1 MSHSFGAST
10 AADEG
15 DEAGRD
21 RHPRASINP
30 NATSESGQQDSA
42 PSDTMETM
50 DDGANAE
57 NVILADEGEAF
68 VATLLAA
75 SPSQLTA
82 CRGWTAHEVTAHLA
96 AGSEEIADLIEG
108 HLAGAGPRPTR
119 SFEEREAPYRAM
131 DDPTLRRHFF
141 EQVERS
147 KQARQRLARDADDA
161 VLFTGR
167 AMTAAEFV
175 THSRSER
182 AIHRWDIVGRDEI
195 GWEMLAQPD
204 LTLHALKILTDMTVL
219 PETLDNRLRVAGRS
233 GDFEVRLRSEPHDDV
248 VVSYSGGSLAVRS
261 EPPGDGRVD
270 ARLDPAARLLALW
283 GRREPSAPIYLERGA
298 NRDAL
303 WCLFGW

>member
-1 MSHSFGAST
+1 
-10 AADEG
+10 
-15 DEAGRD
+15 
-21 RHPRASINP
+21 
-30 NATSESGQQDSA
+30 
-42 PSDTMETM
+42 MENM
-50 DDGANAE
+50 DDVANAE
-57 NVILADEGEAF
+57 NVSLVDEGEAF

-96 AGSEEIADLIEG
+96 AGSQEIADLIES

-131 DDPTLRRHFF
+131 DDAELRGRFF

-147 KQARQRLARDADDA
+147 KQARQRLAHHADDA
-161 VLFTGR
+161 VPFTGR
-167 AMTAAEFV
+167 AMSAAEFAR
-175 THSRSER
+175 HSRSER
-182 AIHRWDIVGRDEI
+182 AIHRWDIAGRDEI
-195 GWEMLAQPD
+195 GWEMLARPD

-219 PETLDNRLRVAGRS
+219 PETLDNRLAAAGRS
-233 GDFEVRLRSEPHDDV
+233 GDFEVRLRGEPHDDV

-283 GRREPSAPIYLERGA
+283 GRREPSAPIHLERGA

>member
-1 MSHSFGAST
+1 
-10 AADEG
+10 
-15 DEAGRD
+15 
-21 RHPRASINP
+21 
-30 NATSESGQQDSA
+30 
-42 PSDTMETM
+42 METM
-50 DDGANAE
+50 DDVANAE
-57 NVILADEGEAF
+57 NASLVDEGEAF

-82 CRGWTAHEVTAHLA
+82 CRGRTVHEVTAHLA
-96 AGSEEIADLIEG
+96 AGSEEIADLIES

-119 SFEEREAPYRAM
+119 SFDEREAPYRAM
-131 DDPTLRRHFF
+131 DDATLRRHFF

-147 KQARQRLARDADDA
+147 KQARQRLAHHADDA

-167 AMTAAEFV
+167 AMPAAESV
-175 THSRSER
+175 THFRSER

-195 GWEMLAQPD
+195 GWEMLARPD

-219 PETLDNRLRVAGRS
+219 PETLDNRLRAAGRS

-248 VVSYSGGSLAVRS
+248 VVSHSGGSLAVRS

-283 GRREPSAPIYLERGA
+283 GRREPSAPIHLERGA
-298 NRDAL
+298 SNKNNRDAL

>member
-1 MSHSFGAST
+1 
-10 AADEG
+10 
-15 DEAGRD
+15 
-21 RHPRASINP
+21 
-30 NATSESGQQDSA
+30 
-42 PSDTMETM
+42 MENM
-50 DDGANAE
+50 DDVANAE
-57 NVILADEGEAF
+57 NVSRINEGETF

-82 CRGWTAHEVTAHLA
+82 CRGWMVHEVTAHLA
-96 AGSEEIADLIEG
+96 AGSEEIADLIES
-108 HLAGAGPRPTR
+108 HLAGAGLRPTR
-119 SFEEREAPYRAM
+119 SFDEREAPYRAM
-131 DDPTLRRHFF
+131 DDPTLSRHFF

-147 KQARQRLARDADDA
+147 KQARQRLAHHADDT

-219 PETLDNRLRVAGRS
+219 PETLDNRLRVAAYRS
-233 GDFEVRLRSEPHDDV
+233 GDFDVRLRSEPHDDV
-248 VVSYSGGSLAVRS
+248 VVSLSGGSLTVRS
-261 EPPGDGRVD
+261 EPPGDGQVD

-283 GRREPSAPIYLERGA
+283 GRREPSAPIHLGRGA

-303 WCLFGW
+303 WCLFAW

>member
-1 MSHSFGAST
+1 M
-10 AADEG
+10 
-15 DEAGRD
+15 
-21 RHPRASINP
+21 N
-30 NATSESGQQDSA
+30 
-42 PSDTMETM
+42 
-50 DDGANAE
+50 DGANAE
-57 NVILADEGEAF
+57 NVSLADEGEAF

-82 CRGWTAHEVTAHLA
+82 CRGWTTHEVTAHLA
-96 AGSEEIADLIEG
+96 AGSEEIADLIES

-119 SFEEREAPYRAM
+119 SFDEREAPYRAM
-131 DDPTLRRHFF
+131 DDATLRRRFF
-141 EQVERS
+141 ETVERS
-147 KQARQRLARDADDA
+147 GQARLRLARDANDT

-195 GWEMLAQPD
+195 GWELLARSD

-219 PETLDNRLRVAGRS
+219 SETLDNRLRGAAYRS

-248 VVSYSGGSLAVRS
+248 VVSLSGGSLAVRS
-261 EPPGDGRVD
+261 EPPGAGRVD

-283 GRREPSAPIYLERGA
+283 GRREPSAPIHLEEGA
-298 NRDAL
+298 DRDAL
-303 WCLFGW
+303 RCLFGW

>member
-1 MSHSFGAST
+1 MSHSFGEMT
-10 AADEG
+10 AG
-15 DEAGRD
+15 DEAGRG
-21 RHPRASINP
+21 RCPKALINP
-30 NATSESGQQDSA
+30 NATSESSQQDNAS
-42 PSDTMETM
+42 SDTMENM
-50 DDGANAE
+50 DDVTNAE
-57 NVILADEGEAF
+57 NVNVIEEGEAF

-82 CRGWTAHEVTAHLA
+82 CRGWTVHEVTAHLA
-96 AGSEEIADLIEG
+96 AGSEEIADLIES

-119 SFEEREAPYRAM
+119 SFDEREAPYRAM
-131 DDPTLRRHFF
+131 DDPTLRRRFF

-167 AMTAAEFV
+167 AMTAAEFM

-219 PETLDNRLRVAGRS
+219 PETLENRLRVAAYRS
-233 GDFEVRLRSEPHDDV
+233 GDFVVRLRSEPHHDV
-248 VVSYSGGSLAVRS
+248 VVSLSGDSLAIRS
-261 EPPGDGRVD
+261 EPPGDAQVD

-283 GRREPSAPIYLERGA
+283 GRREPSAPIHLGRGGT
-298 NRDAL
+298 RDAL

>member
-1 MSHSFGAST
+1 MSHSFGEMT
-10 AADEG
+10 AG

-30 NATSESGQQDSA
+30 NATSESGQQDNA
-42 PSDTMETM
+42 RSDTVENM
-50 DDGANAE
+50 DDVANAE
-57 NVILADEGEAF
+57 NVSVIEEGEAF

-82 CRGWTAHEVTAHLA
+82 CRGWTVHEVTAHLA

-119 SFEEREAPYRAM
+119 SFDEREAPYRAM

-161 VLFTGR
+161 VVFTGR
-167 AMTAAEFV
+167 AMTAAEFT

-248 VVSYSGGSLAVRS
+248 VVSLSGGSLAVRS
-261 EPPGDGRVD
+261 EPPGDRRVD
-270 ARLDPAARLLALW
+270 ARLDLAARLLALW
-283 GRREPSAPIYLERGA
+283 GRREPSAPIHLERGA

>member
-1 MSHSFGAST
+1 MWSMVNV
-10 AADEG
+10 E
-15 DEAGRD
+15 
-21 RHPRASINP
+21 
-30 NATSESGQQDSA
+30 
-42 PSDTMETM
+42 
-50 DDGANAE
+50 NAE
-57 NVILADEGEAF
+57 GVRPLDEGEAF
-68 VATLLAA
+68 IATLLAA

-96 AGSEEIADLIEG
+96 AGSEEIADLIES
-108 HLAGAGPRPTR
+108 HLAGAGSRPTR

-141 EQVERS
+141 EQVERAR
-147 KQARQRLARDADDA
+147 KARQQLADDA
-161 VLFTGR
+161 GDTVLFTGR

-182 AIHRWDIVGRDEI
+182 AVHRWDIVGRDEI
-195 GWEMLAQPD
+195 GWELLAQPD

-219 PETLDNRLRVAGRS
+219 PETLENRLAAAGWRS

-248 VVSYSGGSLAVRS
+248 VACLSGGSLTVRS
-261 EPPGDGRVD
+261 EPPGDTRVD

-283 GRREPSAPIYLERGA
+283 GRREPSAPIHLEGGA
-298 NRDAL
+298 SNKNNRDAL

>member
-1 MSHSFGAST
+1 MWSMVNV
-10 AADEG
+10 E
-15 DEAGRD
+15 
-21 RHPRASINP
+21 
-30 NATSESGQQDSA
+30 
-42 PSDTMETM
+42 
-50 DDGANAE
+50 NAE
-57 NVILADEGEAF
+57 CVRPLDEGEAF

-96 AGSEEIADLIEG
+96 AGSQEIADLIES

-131 DDPTLRRHFF
+131 DDAELRGRFF

-147 KQARQRLARDADDA
+147 KQARQRLAHHADDA
-161 VLFTGR
+161 VPFTGR
-167 AMTAAEFV
+167 AMSAAEFA

-182 AIHRWDIVGRDEI
+182 AIHRWDIAGRDEI
-195 GWEMLAQPD
+195 GWEMLARPD

-219 PETLDNRLRVAGRS
+219 PETLDNRLAAAGRS
-233 GDFEVRLRSEPHDDV
+233 GDFEVRLRGEPHDDV
-248 VVSYSGGSLAVRS
+248 VVSLSGGTLTVRS

-283 GRREPSAPIYLERGA
+283 GRREPSAAIHLEGGA
-298 NRDAL
+298 DRDAL